1 MWHHIFLE
9 YSTHF
14 FEQPRSYNDTNM
26 LERSFVFIE
35 LVDGCTPLINYSIN
49 GNNYTILE
57 GGGGRVLSIPMMAYI
72 ICGKHLL
79 KQVHPYEEE
88 EKKKTMKNKS

>member
-57 GGGGRVLSIPMMAYI
+57 GGGGWGEGTIYPIDGIY
-72 ICGKHLL
+72 HLWETF
-79 KQVHPYEEE
+79 V
-88 EKKKTMKNKS
+88 KTSPPL